1 MPDDLEPGDTIAERH
16 GMSTSTTNGIS
27 RLDRNQTP
35 AFEYADV
42 AAADVL
48 DPPESELEPRTPEPT
63 NAATDGDTPTPPA
76 ERPPGCTEKCTA
88 VESSL
93 PTDHHPGDRD
103 DHPSTTRRLLV
114 ITALT
119 TLFWAPMAWL
129 LHWIG

>member
-1 MPDDLEPGDTIAERH
+1 
-16 GMSTSTTNGIS
+16 MSTSTTNGIS

-35 AFEYADV
+35 AFEYPDV
-42 AAADVL
+42 AATAVL

-63 NAATDGDTPTPPA
+63 NAAADGDTPMRPA
-76 ERPPGCTEKCTA
+76 ERPPECTGNCTP

-93 PTDHHPGDRD
+93 PTDHHSGDRD

>member
-1 MPDDLEPGDTIAERH
+1 
-16 GMSTSTTNGIS
+16 MSTSTSHGIS
-27 RLDRNQTP
+27 RLDRNQAP
-35 AFEYADV
+35 AFEYHI
-42 AAADVL
+42 AAAAPVL
-48 DPPESELEPRTPEPT
+48 EAPESNPESRIPAPT
-63 NAATDGDTPTPPA
+63 NATTDGATPIHPA
-76 ERPPGCTEKCTA
+76 ERSPGCTGNCTP